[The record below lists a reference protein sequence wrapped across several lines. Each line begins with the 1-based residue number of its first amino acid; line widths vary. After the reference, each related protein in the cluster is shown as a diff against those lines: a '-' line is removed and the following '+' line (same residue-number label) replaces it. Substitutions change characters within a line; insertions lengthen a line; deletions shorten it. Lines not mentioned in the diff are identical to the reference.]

1 MPVCPICHEDFPRRK
16 NDTCP
21 GCGSLIKLR
30 DGKWYSLSESAPNV
44 RLLKYW
50 EKLMTRRIKERFRLP
65 RKADRFKR
73 EAKFAQDLLDEAE
86 YDIDVSL
93 RAMWILFNDK
103 DFSWKLYTSLL
114 SVRTDWL
121 TVVFLARQYV
131 EKEREAQEIEKRQ
144 FEEYQEMD
152 DLWK

>member
-21 GCGSLIKLR
+21 GCGSPIKLR
-30 DGKWYSLSESAPNV
+30 DGMWYSLSENAPNV

-50 EKLMTRRIKERFRLP
+50 EKLMTRRIGERFRVP

-73 EAKFAQDLLDEAE
+73 EAKFSQDLLDEAE

-121 TVVFLARQYV
+121 TAVFLSRQYV
-131 EKEREAQEIEKRQ
+131 EKEREAHEREQRQ

-152 DLWK
+152 DLWN